1 MPGRSKPAQK
11 LLPFPCPYPD
21 GGNVKILPEEEFR
34 DLAAKNGWSEAFA
47 EGYLDGTAA
56 RRFGTQTPSYPLGD
70 LDEYRQGF
78 LAGYSLTRMK
88 RC

>member
-1 MPGRSKPAQK
+1 M
-11 LLPFPCPYPD
+11 
-21 GGNVKILPEEEFR
+21 KILPNEELR
-34 DLAAKNGWSEAFA
+34 DLAAKNGWSEAFT
-47 EGYLDGTAA
+47 EGYFDGTAA
-56 RRFGTQTPSYPLGD
+56 RRYGTQTPNYPLGN

>member
-1 MPGRSKPAQK
+1 LRYLK
-11 LLPFPCPYPD
+11 
-21 GGNVKILPEEEFR
+21 GGNVKILHEEEFR
-34 DLAAKNGWSEAFA
+34 DLAAKNGWSEGFA

-56 RRFGTQTPSYPLGD
+56 RRYGTQTPNYPVGD

>member
-1 MPGRSKPAQK
+1 
-11 LLPFPCPYPD
+11 
-21 GGNVKILPEEEFR
+21 
-34 DLAAKNGWSEAFA
+34 LAAKNGWSDAFA

-56 RRFGTQTPSYPLGD
+56 RRYGTQTPNYPVGD

-88 RC
+88 RS

>member
-1 MPGRSKPAQK
+1 MKS
-11 LLPFPCPYPD
+11 LP
-21 GGNVKILPEEEFR
+21 KEQFR
-34 DLAAKNGWSEAFA
+34 DLASRNGWSEAFA

-56 RRFGTQTPSYPLGD
+56 RRYGRQSPNYPLGD

-88 RC
+88 RS

>member
-1 MPGRSKPAQK
+1 MKVLSK
-11 LLPFPCPYPD
+11 D
-21 GGNVKILPEEEFR
+21 EFR
-34 DLAAKNGWSEAFA
+34 DWVARNGWSDAFA
-47 EGYLDGTAA
+47 EGYADGRAA
-56 RRFGTQTPSYPLGD
+56 RRYGTQSPNYPLGD

>member
-1 MPGRSKPAQK
+1 MATR
-11 LLPFPCPYPD
+11 
-21 GGNVKILPEEEFR
+21 
-34 DLAAKNGWSEAFA
+34 NGWSEAFA

-56 RRFGTQTPSYPLGD
+56 RRYGTQTPNYPLGD

-88 RC
+88 RS

>member
-1 MPGRSKPAQK
+1 
-11 LLPFPCPYPD
+11 
-21 GGNVKILPEEEFR
+21 VKILLKEEIR

-47 EGYLDGTAA
+47 EGYLDGLAA
-56 RRFGTQTPSYPLGD
+56 RRYGTQTPNHPLGD

-88 RC
+88 RS

>member
-1 MPGRSKPAQK
+1 M
-11 LLPFPCPYPD
+11 
-21 GGNVKILPEEEFR
+21 KILHKEELM

-47 EGYLDGTAA
+47 EGYLDGTAT

>member
-1 MPGRSKPAQK
+1 MKT
-11 LLPFPCPYPD
+11 LPS
-21 GGNVKILPEEEFR
+21 EEFR

-47 EGYLDGTAA
+47 EGYLDGTSA
-56 RRFGTQTPSYPLGD
+56 RRYGTQTPNYPLGN

>member
-1 MPGRSKPAQK
+1 M
-11 LLPFPCPYPD
+11 
-21 GGNVKILPEEEFR
+21 KILPKEEFR
-34 DLAAKNGWSEAFA
+34 DLAAKNGWSKAFA

-56 RRFGTQTPSYPLGD
+56 RRYGTQTPNHPLGD
-70 LDEYRQGF
+70 PDEYRQGF